1 MVADGDEPRPRGIL
15 STADRSYLEDPE
27 EYAENHSRQAVDKRI
42 EDIRERT
49 RNAILDFKLLFESD
63 AFGES
68 ERAKVFAGVGTGFF
82 GGEEAE
88 DFASAFMREGRSP
101 LEEGIVHALALFYQ
115 ETEPHGR
122 FKNLLSRAVNKVHV
136 AELGER
142 HVPGFTV
149 ARTEFEVHSVSRV
162 DVESI
167 KARIRSGEEL
177 SDDER
182 VFIMSHLQEGVPE
195 ELEELI
201 DRTVRIEDVDEE

>member
-1 MVADGDEPRPRGIL
+1 MVADDDGSRPRGIL
-15 STADRSYLEDPE
+15 SPADRSYLEDPE
-27 EYAENHSRQAVDKRI
+27 KYAENHSRQAVDKRI

-63 AFGES
+63 GFDEP
-68 ERAKVFAGVGTGFF
+68 EREKVFAGVGPDFF
-82 GGEEAE
+82 GGENAD

-136 AELGER
+136 LELGEKYT
-142 HVPGFTV
+142 PGFTV

-167 KARIRSGEEL
+167 KARVRSGEEL

-182 VFIMSHLQEGVPE
+182 IFIMSHLQEGAPE

-201 DRTVRIEDVDEE
+201 DQTAGLDEE